1 MHKILSLTLML
12 LVLLPA
18 AKGYALSDSEYRVL
32 MEAPQ
37 FRKAEEELARA
48 WNGLCDDMSKEDKRF
63 VLERQRK
70 WIRTGRDADAHEL
83 QSLGISKVNAYTIAT
98 FKQIGLLNVYSFNYL
113 NEIGKESPRG
123 DDYYSYEM
131 IKQALKI
138 IEETGED
145 VHFLAKKLEIEL
157 DELDN

>member
-1 MHKILSLTLML
+1 MHKILSLALML

-18 AKGYALSDSEYRVL
+18 VKGYALSDSEYRVL
-32 MEAPQ
+32 MKAPQ
-37 FRKAEEELARA
+37 FRKAEEELARH
-48 WNGLCDDMSKEDKRF
+48 WNGLCDNMSKEDKKF
-63 VLERQRK
+63 VLESQRK

-98 FKQIGLLNVYSFNYL
+98 FRQIGLLMVHSFNYI
-113 NEIGKESPRG
+113 NEIGKEFPRA

-131 IKQALKI
+131 TKQALKA

-145 VHFLAKKLEIEL
+145 VRLLAKKLEIEL
-157 DELDN
+157 DEIDN